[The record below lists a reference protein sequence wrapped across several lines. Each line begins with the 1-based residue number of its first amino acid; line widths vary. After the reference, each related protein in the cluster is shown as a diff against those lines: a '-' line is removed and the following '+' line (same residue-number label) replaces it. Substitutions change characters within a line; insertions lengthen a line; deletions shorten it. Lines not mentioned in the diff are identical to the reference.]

1 MFIKKK
7 ITTGIRGSVE
17 QYDKVQDLLKVI
29 GKRFITSDKALAST
43 LIMKSLPFVS
53 QVLGVCVSTSYK

>member
-29 GKRFITSDKALAST
+29 GKQFITSDKALAST